1 MYNSQ
6 AVYKFANEVRT
17 SYEKYLITIDDYAE
31 NELNDEIRYLEM
43 TRRRYRTAPNGTG
56 QYRVI

>member
-43 TRRRYRTAPNGTG
+43 TRRYRTAPNGTG